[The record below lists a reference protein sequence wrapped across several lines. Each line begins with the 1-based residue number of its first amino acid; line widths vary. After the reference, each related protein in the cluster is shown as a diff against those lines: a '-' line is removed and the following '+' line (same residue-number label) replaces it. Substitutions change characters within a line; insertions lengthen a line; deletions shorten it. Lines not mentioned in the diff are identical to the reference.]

1 VISHP
6 QTEPDKQKP
15 DGRKQRYAFL
25 AVCCIPAIVG
35 LVFILYG
42 ELKRKQ
48 ARASLDWPVA
58 AGRIVTSKVTSSTS
72 EGDTTYSAD
81 IEYVYT
87 VEGVEHD
94 GDVVVIGGHEYALH
108 SVVARYPRGKT
119 VSVSYDSEKVS
130 RAVLEPGVES
140 YLLHKWGAAIV
151 SGSLF
156 MALLFNFILRR
167 VMHEERNLLDK
178 ILVFT
183 FKAIF
188 FPVTICKGNP
198 WVLAI
203 MVAAAVF
210 LGTLELHPVLT
221 IGSAIFAA
229 FYGLVLI
236 LILWCSFVGW
246 LESLGDR
253 S

>member
-1 VISHP
+1 MISHP

-35 LVFILYG
+35 LVFVLYG

-87 VEGVEHD
+87 VEGVEHN

-108 SVVARYPRGKT
+108 SVVARYPT
-119 VSVSYDSEKVS
+119 V
-130 RAVLEPGVES
+130 RAVREQRMRGRPSEEGGFAAVVWGVRGDFAVERDDLE
-140 YLLHKWGAAIV
+140 
-151 SGSLF
+151 SGRPVT
-156 MALLFNFILRR
+156 RR
-167 VMHEERNLLDK
+167 VFEFGRGRG
-178 ILVFT
+178 V
-183 FKAIF
+183 
-188 FPVTICKGNP
+188 V
-198 WVLAI
+198 
-203 MVAAAVF
+203 
-210 LGTLELHPVLT
+210 
-221 IGSAIFAA
+221 
-229 FYGLVLI
+229 
-236 LILWCSFVGW
+236 
-246 LESLGDR
+246 
-253 S
+253 